1 MKKRVLFGF
10 IFIVIL
16 FFGFIHAKEV
26 SVCGDGT
33 LLNSCSLTKGYFCD
47 GETGK
52 LIEKAS
58 ICDCPE
64 NLVKSEDKCISEYQ
78 TKPKEVV
85 LKYFFDGEEREL
97 DFTVYEGM
105 KDYVSELDKTLFYS
119 DGEQPSRGDFKL
131 KSMDEEE
138 QRELL
143 LPLVV
148 AIQNLEKKKEDQFR
162 IATSIVQSIPY
173 VYSGKTT
180 SFFGIELNYSRYPY
194 EVLYENQGICGEKSQ
209 LLAFLLRELGYSTSL
224 FYYGPENHE
233 AVGVKCP
240 KYISAGRTGFCFIE
254 TTARSIVNDQSLVYV
269 GGITLES
276 EPEIFPLSE
285 GISLPR
291 RTKEYRDART
301 IEKLRN
307 SRFVLLREWRLNRL
321 NERYGLEGIGEYN
334 LE

>member
-10 IFIVIL
+10 IFIIIL
-16 FFGFIHAKEV
+16 FFGNGFVEAKE

-33 LLNSCSLTKGYFCD
+33 LEGTCSLTKGYFC
-47 GETGK
+47 EEGK
-52 LIEKAS
+52 LVEKSS
-58 ICDCPE
+58 ICGCSE
-64 NLVKSEDKCISEYQ
+64 VLVGEGEACVSKYQ
-78 TKPKEVV
+78 TEPKEIV
-85 LKYFFDGEEREL
+85 LKYFFEGKAREL
-97 DFTVYEGM
+97 NFTVYEGM
-105 KDYVSELDKTLFYS
+105 KNYVSELDKTLSYS
-119 DGEQPSRGDFKL
+119 NGEEPSRGDFKL

-148 AIQNLEKKKEDQFR
+148 EIQNLEKKKEDQFR

-173 VYSGKTT
+173 VYSGKIT

-194 EVLYENQGICGEKSQ
+194 EVLYENEGICGEKTQ
-209 LLAFLLRELGYSTSL
+209 LLSFLLRELGYGVSL
-224 FYYGPENHE
+224 IYYDLENHE
-233 AVGVKCP
+233 AVGVNCP
-240 KYISAGRTGFCFIE
+240 EKRGLKGTGVCLVE
-254 TTARSIVNDQSLVYV
+254 TTARSIVNDRSLVYV

-321 NERYGLEGIGEYN
+321 NERYGLGDVREYN

>member
-1 MKKRVLFGF
+1 MKEGALFGF
-10 IFIVIL
+10 IFIVVL
-16 FFGFIHAKEV
+16 FFGLIQAEEI

-33 LLNSCSLTKGYFCD
+33 LEGECSLTKGYFC
-47 GETGK
+47 EEGK

-58 ICDCPE
+58 VCGCSEI
-64 NLVKSEDKCISEYQ
+64 LVREGETCVSKYQ
-78 TKPKEVV
+78 TESKEVV

-148 AIQNLEKKKEDQFR
+148 AIQNLERRKEDQFR

-173 VYSGKTT
+173 EYSGKTT
-180 SFFGIELNYSRYPY
+180 NFFGIELNYSRYPY
-194 EVLYENQGICGEKSQ
+194 EVLYENKGICGEKTQ
-209 LLAFLLRELGYSTSL
+209 LLSFLLRELGYGVSL
-224 FYYGPENHE
+224 IYYGPENHE
-233 AVGVKCP
+233 AVGVNCP
-240 KYISAGRTGFCFIE
+240 ERRGLKGTSICLVE

-269 GGITLES
+269 GGVTLDS
-276 EPEIFPLSE
+276 EPEIFALSE
-285 GISLPR
+285 GISLPK
-291 RTKEYRDART
+291 RTSEYRDART
-301 IEKLRN
+301 MNKLRN
-307 SRFVLLREWRLNRL
+307 GKFIIFREWRMNRL
-321 NERYGLEGIGEYN
+321 NKRYGLESMGEYN

>member
-16 FFGFIHAKEV
+16 FFGFIHAKDV

-33 LLNSCSLTKGYFCD
+33 LLNSCSLTKGYFCED
-47 GETGK
+47 RK
-52 LIEKAS
+52 LVERAS
-58 ICDCPE
+58 VCDCPE
-64 NLVKSEDKCISEYQ
+64 NLVKSGDKCISKYQ
-78 TKPKEVV
+78 TESKKVN
-85 LKYFFDGEEREL
+85 LRYFFDGEEKEII
-97 DFTVYEGM
+97 FTVYGGM
-105 KDYVSELDKTLFYS
+105 NNYVSGLKKNINYAGNES
-119 DGEQPSRGDFKL
+119 PSRGDFKL
-131 KSMDEEE
+131 KSMDEPE
-138 QRELL
+138 QRNLL
-143 LPLVV
+143 IPLVIE
-148 AIQNLEKKKEDQFR
+148 IQNLENKKEDQFR
-162 IATSIVQSIPY
+162 IATSIVQSISY
-173 VYSGKTT
+173 GYSDKTA

-194 EVLYENQGICGEKSQ
+194 EVLYENEGICGEKSQ

-233 AVGVKCP
+233 AIGVKCP
-240 KYISAGRTGFCFIE
+240 KYISSGGTGFCFIE
-254 TTARSIVNDQSLVYV
+254 TTARSIINDQSLVYV
-269 GGITLES
+269 GGVTLES

-321 NERYGLEGIGEYN
+321 NERYGLGDIREYN

>member
-1 MKKRVLFGF
+1 MRKGVLFGF
-10 IFIVIL
+10 ILILILSFGSGIV
-16 FFGFIHAKEV
+16 HVKE

-33 LLNSCSLTKGYFCD
+33 LEGTCSLTKGYFCED
-47 GETGK
+47 RKLVERASVCGCSEVLVREGETCVSK
-52 LIEKAS
+52 
-58 ICDCPE
+58 
-64 NLVKSEDKCISEYQ
+64 YQ
-78 TKPKEVV
+78 TEHKEVV

-97 DFTVYEGM
+97 NFTVYEGM

-148 AIQNLEKKKEDQFR
+148 AIQNLERRKEDQFR

-173 VYSGKTT
+173 EYSGKTT
-180 SFFGIELNYSRYPY
+180 NFFGIELNYSRYPY
-194 EVLYENQGICGEKSQ
+194 EVLYENKGICGEKTQ
-209 LLAFLLRELGYSTSL
+209 LLSFLLRELGYGVSL
-224 FYYGPENHE
+224 IYYGPENHE
-233 AVGVKCP
+233 AVGVSCP
-240 KYISAGRTGFCFIE
+240 ERQSLDGTGVCLVE
-254 TTARSIVNDQSLVYV
+254 TTARSIINDQSLVYV
-269 GGITLES
+269 KGITLDS

-285 GISLPR
+285 GISLPK

-301 IEKLRN
+301 MDKLRN
-307 SRFVLLREWRLNRL
+307 GKFIIFREWRMNRL
-321 NERYGLEGIGEYN
+321 NERYGLEIIGEYN